1 MSEKRYIVELT
12 PEERTHLISL
22 INTGKAS
29 ARTLL
34 TRPHDAARPLV
45 CLDETSKQ
53 LSDVHFP
60 NADWQFTNEQAR
72 TRLKN
77 LYPLV

>member
-1 MSEKRYIVELT
+1 MLEKRYIVELT

-34 TRPHDAARPLV
+34 KARILLKADAGR
-45 CLDETSKQ
+45 Q
-53 LSDVHFP
+53 
-60 NADWQFTNEQAR
+60 
-72 TRLKN
+72 
-77 LYPLV
+77 YP